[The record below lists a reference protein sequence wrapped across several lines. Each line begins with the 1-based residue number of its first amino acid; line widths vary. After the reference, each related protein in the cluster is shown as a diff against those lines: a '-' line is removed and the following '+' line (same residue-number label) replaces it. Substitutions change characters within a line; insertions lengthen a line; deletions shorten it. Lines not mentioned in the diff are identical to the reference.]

1 MKNLVNFLDV
11 LNRNK
16 SILKKSRNLF
26 LLALFSLFLCSK
38 VAVAQHDIAHHHIGH
53 TDLCAVFVSGDKAKS
68 CDLPAVILLA
78 PLQLKIRI
86 SSTTTFLYL
95 PLRVT
100 SLVRAPPLIY

>member
-1 MKNLVNFLDV
+1 MKNLVIFNDV

-26 LLALFSLFLCSK
+26 LLVLFSVFLFSK
-38 VAVAQHDIAHHHIGH
+38 VAVAQHDIAHHLIGH
-53 TDLCAVFVSGDKAKS
+53 TDLCAVFVSGDTAKS
-68 CDLPAVILLA
+68 CDLSTVILLA
-78 PLQLKIRI
+78 PLQPKIRI

-100 SLVRAPPLIY
+100 SLVRAPPLVY